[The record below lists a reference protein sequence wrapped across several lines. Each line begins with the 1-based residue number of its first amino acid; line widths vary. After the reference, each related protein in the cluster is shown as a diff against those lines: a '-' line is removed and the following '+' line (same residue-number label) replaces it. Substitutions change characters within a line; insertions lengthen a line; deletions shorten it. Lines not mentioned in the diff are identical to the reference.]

1 MQFLTRHLRGKMEN
15 MEENRFKKKIKA
27 QQMINNKFELSHAT
41 DL

>member
-1 MQFLTRHLRGKMEN
+1 MEN
-15 MEENRFKKKIKA
+15 VEENRLKKIKA